1 MANEIRIHVRQRD
14 KERIKLYFR
23 NMRRRAENF
32 SAQLRW
38 ARDELKK
45 ANRDNFRT
53 QGLASGE
60 AWNALDLEYQSWK
73 IQRYGNL
80 PTMVREGDLYR
91 DLTTLSGRVN
101 HIGLQTATFGTDLEY
116 AKFHQTGT
124 RFMPARKIVFVPKQF
139 ARGLANEVADYLVY
153 GIEGTREYKR
163 LKAAV
168 FD

>member
-14 KERIKLYFR
+14 KERVKLYFR

-32 SAQLRW
+32 RAQLRW

-53 QGLASGE
+53 QGLTSGK
-60 AWNALDLEYQSWK
+60 AWNELDLEYQSWK

-124 RFMPARKIVFVPKQF
+124 RFMPARKIVFVPKDF
-139 ARGLANEVADYLVY
+139 AHKLGEEVAEYLVF
-153 GIEGTREYKR
+153 GK
-163 LKAAV
+163 K
-168 FD
+168 